1 MNELAKRVVACK
13 GWRWMAGMLVRAG
26 NSTMR
31 LDGVDVDGR
40 AVRYERSGS
49 DRCACYPGW
58 PSEKVLPDLTDPA
71 TVGCLMQMLRDAYPT
86 AEIRIDWLP
95 ADDTTT
101 IRIDDGTPWLAGNG
115 ATLAEALVAALEA
128 QRCPV

>member
-1 MNELAKRVVACK
+1 MEELAKRVVACK
-13 GWRWMAGMLVRAG
+13 GWRWMAGMLVRTG

-71 TVGCLMQMLRDAYPT
+71 TVGCLMALVREAWKYQAIFTRPILMN
-86 AEIRIDWLP
+86 
-95 ADDTTT
+95 
-101 IRIDDGTPWLAGNG
+101 GN
-115 ATLAEALVAALEA
+115 AVWWNVETFDSLISTDRSEVAALVAALEA
-128 QRCPV
+128 AP